1 MFTERL
7 RYYLFLFVAFIRGLF
22 TAFIVSTLVPF
33 IEHGWSA
40 IFPAFAPWTVLVMS
54 AVTHSAEEDH
64 LHEAK
69 EEEQKEKGETD
80 RAERIEVMAISEAIS
95 IPVRVGMTITVH
107 HRRDGRDL
115 SAFSSFRNCCGNC
128 GRLCDSTGFPSFES
142 HEAACGDEAE
152 EQYNSDQPKHE
163 TITKHFYLQ

>member
-1 MFTERL
+1 MITERL

-33 IEHGWSA
+33 VEHGWSA
-40 IFPAFAPWTVLVMS
+40 IFPSFAPRAVLMMS
-54 AVTHSAEEDH
+54 ALTHSAEEDH
-64 LHEAK
+64 LYEAK
-69 EEEQKEKGETD
+69 EKEQKDEGEAD

-95 IPVRVGMTITVH
+95 VPVRVGMTIAIH
-107 HRRDGRDL
+107 HRRDRGDL
-115 SAFSSFRNCCGNC
+115 SAFSGFGNCCGNC
-128 GRLCDSTGFPSFES
+128 GRLCNSTGFPSFES
-142 HEAACGDEAE
+142 HEAACGDEAK